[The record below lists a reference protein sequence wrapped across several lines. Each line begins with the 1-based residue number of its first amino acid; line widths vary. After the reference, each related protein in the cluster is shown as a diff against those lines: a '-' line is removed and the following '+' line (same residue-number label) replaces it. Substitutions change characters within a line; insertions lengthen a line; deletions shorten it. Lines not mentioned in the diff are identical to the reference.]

1 MFRRKS
7 TISSPRTK
15 VDTVSLPI
23 IRRQIHQFAIKGT
36 CKSNVRSRMF
46 QMLAFFY
53 DAYQNA
59 LNFKNSK
66 NRSSISSVF
75 SGYCNFLPRGDI
87 MKKILWSLEGTMC
100 ASSFCQSL
108 AYPLHL

>member
-1 MFRRKS
+1 MLKRKS
-7 TISSPRTK
+7 TIFSPRTK
-15 VDTVSLPI
+15 LIRCHYFSVEDKSISLPTKVLVK
-23 IRRQIHQFAIKGT
+23 IKCGVE
-36 CKSNVRSRMF
+36 CFKCW
-46 QMLAFFY
+46 LLY
-53 DAYQNA
+53 DTYQNA

-66 NRSSISSVF
+66 SRSSISSVF
-75 SGYCNFLPRGDI
+75 SGYCNCLPRGEI